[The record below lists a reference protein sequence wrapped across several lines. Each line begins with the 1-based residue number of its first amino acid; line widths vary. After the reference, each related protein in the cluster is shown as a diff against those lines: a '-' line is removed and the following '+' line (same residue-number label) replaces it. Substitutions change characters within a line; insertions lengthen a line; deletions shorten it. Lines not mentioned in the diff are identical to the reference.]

1 MTEAQLLR
9 NIIGPK
15 CNNLCA
21 VFHWRSFHVRPG
33 MVLKDGELVYRTTIQ
48 GDGEGFPDLVLVG
61 RKPWYPRPR
70 VLYRELKTDEG
81 DLSPDQKVWYAL
93 LKAARQ
99 DVAIWRPK
107 GWELIVATLTPCK
120 V

>member
-1 MTEAQLLR
+1 
-9 NIIGPK
+9 
-15 CNNLCA
+15 
-21 VFHWRSFHVRPG
+21 